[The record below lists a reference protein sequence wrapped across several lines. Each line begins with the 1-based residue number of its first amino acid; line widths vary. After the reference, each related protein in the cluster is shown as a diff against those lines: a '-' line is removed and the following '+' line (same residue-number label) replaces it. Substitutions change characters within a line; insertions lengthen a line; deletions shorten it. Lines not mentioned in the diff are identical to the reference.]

1 MSCSIWW
8 RQRWMLIADAKEC
21 TAIVYKTLG
30 IIYFNSIVA
39 TEILFFFGPFFAYML
54 WMTEN
59 YLRQSCRTG
68 KILCSFYY
76 IETIETM
83 WAEIIFRF
91 SFQYSFDTH
100 SKQIK
105 LHPLCR
111 CERGFVISVN
121 ENERKHLDQWN
132 FCTHIYV
139 HHIYS

>member
-1 MSCSIWW
+1 MTSEVNAHC
-8 RQRWMLIADAKEC
+8 RCKGMYCYCVQNFRYYLLQLYRCD
-21 TAIVYKTLG
+21 G
-30 IIYFNSIVA
+30 NSV
-39 TEILFFFGPFFAYML
+39 FFGPFFAYML

-111 CERGFVISVN
+111 YERGFVISVN